1 MMLGENDGL
10 KGCAARPG
18 KPAPALDPLALT
30 RRLAV
35 MPFRGGRV
43 PRKRSVMS
51 TGRAVTFLSGRN
63 CDFSNGDRHLYSV
76 PNATR
81 RRIVEVH
88 STASEVRILEDGHLI
103 AVHPV
108 LEGRGR
114 RRISAGHRSLP
125 PPANSN
131 TPRHSAA
138 PARVGETVTPRPLAF
153 YDAVAQRLAS
163 SGPQP

>member
-10 KGCAARPG
+10 KGCAAPPG

-63 CDFSNGDRHLYSV
+63 CDFSNGDRQRMAGFISNPHVEAPRNDPWTLWREAAALSSV
-76 PNATR
+76 GADELAAANLQA
-81 RRIVEVH
+81 
-88 STASEVRILEDGHLI
+88 ILD
-103 AVHPV
+103 HPRTV
-108 LEGRGR
+108 AGR
-114 RRISAGHRSLP
+114 AGDDCN
-125 PPANSN
+125 PAL
-131 TPRHSAA
+131 AA
-138 PARVGETVTPRPLAF
+138 
-153 YDAVAQRLAS
+153 
-163 SGPQP
+163 

>member
-63 CDFSNGDRHLYSV
+63 CDFSNGDRHSIDAGSYRQV
-76 PNATR
+76 G
-81 RRIVEVH
+81 
-88 STASEVRILEDGHLI
+88 STE
-103 AVHPV
+103 
-108 LEGRGR
+108 
-114 RRISAGHRSLP
+114 
-125 PPANSN
+125 
-131 TPRHSAA
+131 
-138 PARVGETVTPRPLAF
+138 
-153 YDAVAQRLAS
+153 LAS
-163 SGPQP
+163 RMRPKMALQ